1 MPHQPPQRRLVE
13 FAIPE
18 RRDQRQP
25 EAMQGSLKIG
35 SLKIGSSK
43 IGSSKVSHW
52 SISLRLSRRR
62 DNKKPRPD
70 GGVLADRCW
79 RSLSRASISSP
90 RKGSFFR
97 RRCDAHIGDHSA
109 MMIGDAQSVNVGIT
123 TQRVTLRCRKKKP
136 GSSEPGLRYWPCEA
150 DTITFQ
156 EGLLSFRATG
166 GGGQMRNAN
175 AQRRNTMIRV
185 GALRQPPAPHVSHA
199 ESGGWRQ

>member
-1 MPHQPPQRRLVE
+1 VLLPHGEYKPFGFRWLQGEALARCGGENQSIDGKRRVMPHQPPQRRLVE

-25 EAMQGSLKIG
+25 KALQA

-43 IGSSKVSHW
+43 IGRSKIVSSKVSHW

-70 GGVLADRCW
+70 GGVLVDRYW

-97 RRCDAHIGDHSA
+97 RHCDAHIGDHSA
-109 MMIGDAQSVNVGIT
+109 MMIGDAWSVNVGMT
-123 TQRVTLRCRKKKP
+123 TQRVTLRCRKKKRVAAKK
-136 GSSEPGLRYWPCEA
+136 S
-150 DTITFQ
+150 
-156 EGLLSFRATG
+156 RA
-166 GGGQMRNAN
+166 RKS
-175 AQRRNTMIRV
+175 
-185 GALRQPPAPHVSHA
+185 PA
-199 ESGGWRQ
+199 